1 MKIQILD
8 FSLCI
13 IEQTIMYIFF
23 NTVFKKRFKS
33 ILPLVSVILIISAI
47 SLGCLGLNIIIRTI
61 ISVFSIVAS
70 CRILYKDKIYVHTAL
85 VITVLY
91 ILSIIDIVFGN
102 LFSLFFSAQFLDVFY
117 SKFSYRLVSCLIIK
131 VVDIVSIIMIRRF
144 FTESGLV
151 LKKDVW
157 ILFNIVMS
165 AFLFFTV
172 SYIILYPG
180 SSYSKES
187 VVFFFITS
195 SSFFIMSFIVIYFIT
210 RICASFNFEKKLYLL
225 ESNYAALRDNM
236 AFQNSSSEKIKK
248 SRHDMKSHLM
258 TVRTLLESKNNLEAK
273 QLLNELEAQI
283 DSIKIELAES
293 TGNPL
298 IDAVILQNAAI
309 CESKHISFSYKLT
322 VLPKLNISD
331 ADLSSLLSNL
341 LSNAVEA
348 SENSEEPY
356 VELIISI
363 YKSFLSIAV
372 KNSCRHTVTVAG
384 NKFISSKDDGE
395 FHGYGTQIISDI
407 AAKYAGEYLWES
419 YPTYFWSSVLLSID

>member
-131 VVDIVSIIMIRRF
+131 VIDIVSIIMIRRF

-210 RICASFNFEKKLYLL
+210 RICASFIFEKKLYLL
-225 ESNYAALRDNM
+225 ESNYG
-236 AFQNSSSEKIKK
+236 IP
-248 SRHDMKSHLM
+248 
-258 TVRTLLESKNNLEAK
+258 K
-273 QLLNELEAQI
+273 QQ
-283 DSIKIELAES
+283 
-293 TGNPL
+293 
-298 IDAVILQNAAI
+298 
-309 CESKHISFSYKLT
+309 F
-322 VLPKLNISD
+322 
-331 ADLSSLLSNL
+331 
-341 LSNAVEA
+341 
-348 SENSEEPY
+348 
-356 VELIISI
+356 
-363 YKSFLSIAV
+363 
-372 KNSCRHTVTVAG
+372 
-384 NKFISSKDDGE
+384 
-395 FHGYGTQIISDI
+395 
-407 AAKYAGEYLWES
+407 
-419 YPTYFWSSVLLSID
+419 